1 MILEQSHE
9 GYNQATE
16 RARKGM
22 LGSSCK
28 EIGLEGWID
37 LRAQLYLWT
46 ESVSSV
52 NRDDSIDGLN
62 WMNVFKTLDMVK
74 GTDEALNKILL
85 LLLLL
90 VMP

>member
-22 LGSSCK
+22 LGRSSCK
-28 EIGLEGWID
+28 EID

>member
-1 MILEQSHE
+1 MAEKRHPTQEGIWKDNEKRLPGGVILEQSHE

-37 LRAQLYLWT
+37 LRAQLYL
-46 ESVSSV
+46 
-52 NRDDSIDGLN
+52 
-62 WMNVFKTLDMVK
+62 
-74 GTDEALNKILL
+74 
-85 LLLLL
+85 
-90 VMP
+90 